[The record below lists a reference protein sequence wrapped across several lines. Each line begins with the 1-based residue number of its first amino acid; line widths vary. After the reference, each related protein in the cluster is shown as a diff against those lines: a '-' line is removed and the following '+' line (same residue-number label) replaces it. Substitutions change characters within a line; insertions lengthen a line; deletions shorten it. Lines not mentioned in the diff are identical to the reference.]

1 MVGKGLAAVAAV
13 ATLALAACGGGGVPP
28 DADGPEI
35 YRAVCARCHGGDLRG
50 DQGPPL
56 VGEGAVSAG
65 RPETYFTQAVSSGIG
80 RMPAFRR
87 TLTEEQ
93 ILLVSRYVIHRQS
106 ETPPDPAP

>member
-1 MVGKGLAAVAAV
+1 MAVPKGMRKAAAAAAAAAVL
-13 ATLALAACGGGGVPP
+13 TLAACGGGGVPA

-35 YRAVCARCHGGDLRG
+35 YRAVCARCHGDDLRG
-50 DQGPPL
+50 GQGPPL
-56 VGEGAVSAG
+56 AGEGADSLG

-93 ILLVSRYVIHRQS
+93 ILLVSRYVIARQS
-106 ETPPDPAP
+106 R